1 MRHLQILILAALLM
15 VCGSTVSAQYSQSLV
30 PGYNFVTCQVN
41 PGGKNISDPTFLS
54 VPSNFSGGGPG
65 GGPPFANNAELLWW
79 DGDGYT
85 PYFYC
90 IAPDACFWECLPIPE
105 GSYGNAPDFEMF
117 VRKPGEV

>member
-85 PYFYC
+85 PYFYFN
-90 IAPDACFWECLPIPE
+90 APDASYYE
-105 GSYGNAPDFEMF
+105 GFPSPAGWYDQAGDFETF
-117 VRKPGEV
+117 V